1 MRVYRNTLM
10 AGAAMLAFGLAQSA
24 SADPVTL
31 NPSSTNG
38 STGFVI
44 DGSGPFSTD
53 GGYGTAYQSMYIA
66 TTSPSVPFNETPT
79 GTGTG
84 QSFDTNVVVSIGS
97 FYLGGSA
104 VGGTGIGTDW
114 SLIAV
119 VQMTGA
125 GNWNPTDDFTATT
138 ADMSMQ
144 IYAVKG
150 AISGETNPGGTFVT
164 PGTTNSLTNAQFGTQ
179 LGLSGVGSA
188 GGPSASACVSGSG
201 SPAGA
206 KCILLAYSSS
216 TSGNALNVNGTSNKN
231 DSETFSIA
239 GVLDPLSYAVSTGL
253 SGFFEGPTG
262 FDMTLTVNSGDAED
276 LVATPI
282 TVSTNEINVGYTTGN
297 CDFTPT
303 ATTCGQAVNWS
314 IDVPEPA
321 SLTLLGTALAF
332 VGGAVRRRRKA
343 RS

>member
-84 QSFDTNVVVSIGS
+84 QGFDTNVVVSIGS

-119 VQMTGA
+119 VQMTGV
-125 GNWNPTDDFTATT
+125 GQLESHRRLHGDDCGHEH
-138 ADMSMQ
+138 ADLCRQ
-144 IYAVKG
+144 RRIW
-150 AISGETNPGGTFVT
+150 GETNPGGTFVT

-216 TSGNALNVNGTSNKN
+216 TA
-231 DSETFSIA
+231 
-239 GVLDPLSYAVSTGL
+239 
-253 SGFFEGPTG
+253 
-262 FDMTLTVNSGDAED
+262 
-276 LVATPI
+276 ATP
-282 TVSTNEINVGYTTGN
+282 
-297 CDFTPT
+297 
-303 ATTCGQAVNWS
+303 
-314 IDVPEPA
+314 
-321 SLTLLGTALAF
+321 
-332 VGGAVRRRRKA
+332 
-343 RS
+343 